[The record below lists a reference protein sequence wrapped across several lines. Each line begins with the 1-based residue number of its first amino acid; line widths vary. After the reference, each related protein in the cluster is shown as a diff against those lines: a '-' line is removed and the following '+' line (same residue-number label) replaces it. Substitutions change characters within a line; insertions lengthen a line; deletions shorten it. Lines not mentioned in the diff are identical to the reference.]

1 MKEINVLK
9 KMNHPNIIQF
19 IDAKK
24 TENNIYLIME
34 FCNGGSLEEFIKKK
48 EGKLEEMEILYYFR
62 DIIDAFRYLQ
72 SINTVH
78 RDVKPDNVL
87 FQDGLLK
94 LADFGF
100 AREVCGDELNT
111 IAGTPLFQDP
121 NISQGQKYT
130 DKSDIFS
137 LGVLLYFFL
146 YYDPKY
152 ILFFHNNKVTLKKAI
167 PGTV

>member
-87 FQDGLLK
+87 F
-94 LADFGF
+94 
-100 AREVCGDELNT
+100 
-111 IAGTPLFQDP
+111 
-121 NISQGQKYT
+121 
-130 DKSDIFS
+130 
-137 LGVLLYFFL
+137 
-146 YYDPKY
+146 
-152 ILFFHNNKVTLKKAI
+152 
-167 PGTV
+167 